1 MDILYR
7 FKAFILSL
15 FEKIFQ
21 LLPRAAAPAPPP
33 PAAFMH
39 HEVVGDQ
46 NQREPAAPAAD
57 QYNLDWAMIM
67 IGFCLPSA
75 VEIALQSLQTKSQL
89 SPMFHFLSISIIL
102 SFTFLFVSKFMNT
115 KFPVSAQVLERVGVL
130 FAVTAIFVAITI
142 PFPLWLNCITWVLYA
157 ISFIAIMLPL
167 HVGWQH
173 RNRPLPRRGG
183 TCWSDSVAAV
193 LCLQG
198 WYSSQ
203 SPSVTRLAASW
214 PPGSR
219 CAKYMAICSIHN
231 FAFHGGG

>member
-21 LLPRAAAPAPPP
+21 LLPRAAAP
-33 PAAFMH
+33 
-39 HEVVGDQ
+39 

-102 SFTFLFVSKFMNT
+102 SFTFLFVSKFMST

-142 PFPLWLNCITWVLYA
+142 PFPLWLNCITWVPLCHFLYRHHGLYNLQSYLLNFKLR
-157 ISFIAIMLPL
+157 IIYLLKSK
-167 HVGWQH
+167 
-173 RNRPLPRRGG
+173 N
-183 TCWSDSVAAV
+183 
-193 LCLQG
+193 LCL
-198 WYSSQ
+198 
-203 SPSVTRLAASW
+203 
-214 PPGSR
+214 
-219 CAKYMAICSIHN
+219 
-231 FAFHGGG
+231 